1 MNIRTDTVQYDIFR
15 GGCRL
20 QGFISFNKCPHFLID
35 DQMAAVHMG
44 YGATWPR
51 TRAGPVYRYTFH
63 DADCVIIAYSPLS
76 RHSFERAM
84 VHCRKARAETQ
95 ATGVLLGVVMAGQ
108 DEGRRTVKR
117 HEALEFANSILFQY
131 HEIDTTNSDLLPLQ
145 NVIADLIRPLQDAEE
160 EYVRESETITDRL
173 SRLLP
178 TSSRT
183 RR

>member
-1 MNIRTDTVQYDIFR
+1 MNIRTDMAQYDIF
-15 GGCRL
+15 GGGSML
-20 QGFISFNKCPHFLID
+20 QGLISYSECPHFLID
-35 DQMAAVHMG
+35 DQVAAVHMG
-44 YGATWPR
+44 YGATCAH
-51 TRAGPVYRYTFH
+51 TYTGPTYRYTFH
-63 DADCVIIAYSPLS
+63 AADCVTISYSPLS

-84 VHCRKARAETQ
+84 VHCRKARAETE